1 MQRRQFARTRR
12 AHAKDR
18 IMTATSRAI
27 VFQGAGLPLVLR
39 EFPLPT
45 LAAGEMLVAV
55 DCSTLCGSDLHTFAG
70 RRKTPCPTILGHE
83 TIGRLAELPAGDPPV
98 DLSGRPLAVGDR
110 VTWSVAASCGNCF
123 YCDHG
128 LPQKCEHL
136 FKYGHERIDKRH
148 PLSGGL
154 AEHCHLAQGT
164 AVVRLPDELPDEVA
178 CPANCATAAIAA
190 ALRATGGCRGSAVL
204 IQGAG
209 MLGLTAA
216 AMART
221 RGAREVIVADPDAT
235 RLQRAERFGATH
247 TVHLRPDSSELTDV
261 IADATGGRGV
271 DAALEL
277 SGNPAA
283 VEAGL
288 PLLRTGGHYVLVGA
302 VFPNRDVA
310 LPAELVVRRLLR
322 IEGVH
327 NYTPADLLT
336 AVRFLA
342 ETHDKYPFA
351 ELVAARFPLADAAAA
366 FQHAITTKAPRV
378 AVVPGD

>member
-1 MQRRQFARTRR
+1 MVFESP
-12 AHAKDR
+12 
-18 IMTATSRAI
+18 SR
-27 VFQGAGLPLVLR
+27 PLEMR

-55 DCSTLCGSDLHTFAG
+55 GCSTLCGSDLHTFGG
-70 RRKTPCPTILGHE
+70 RRETPCPTILGHE
-83 TIGRLAELPAGDPPV
+83 IIGRLAELPAGDPPL

-110 VTWSVAASCGNCF
+110 ITWSVAASCGNCF

-128 LPQKCEHL
+128 LPQKCERL

-154 AEHCHLAQGT
+154 ADHCHLAPGT
-164 AVVRLPDELPDEVA
+164 AVVRVPDELPDEVA
-178 CPANCATAAIAA
+178 CPANCATATVAA
-190 ALRATGGCRGSAVL
+190 ALRAAGECRDSAVL

-216 AMART
+216 AMSRR

-235 RLQRAERFGATH
+235 RFERADRFGATR
-247 TVHLRPDSSELTDV
+247 TVHLRGDSSELTDV
-261 IADATGGRGV
+261 VAAATAGRGV
-271 DAALEL
+271 DAALGL

-342 ETHDKYPFA
+342 ETHSRYPFA
-351 ELVAARFPLADAAAA
+351 ELVAARFSLADAGAA

-378 AVVPGD
+378 AVVP